1 MPDKSIFRS
10 AALLALA
17 LAAGIAAATVP
28 ATAAAQESEQRGNW
42 RSSGAGESRRDG
54 GARGGWMRGGDGMGA
69 RTASQPQFEP
79 RGQASAGMP
88 SAQGNAAFPAASQ
101 RPSSGDWR
109 GDRGGRM
116 SPSVPPVRDA
126 ANATAGGASAPA
138 GMPPSRNWSNGGSWG
153 ANRGTDPVA
162 GAPGTPQRG
171 ADGRWTNNGTVTG
184 ERGRER
190 NWSRERNRDQA
201 RDGGGEG
208 RKTTYTDRNQG
219 RDERNRGSWWN
230 GQNSERDR
238 TDRWRDGE
246 RWRDNW
252 QNGNRGGSWAN
263 NGRRD
268 NDWRRNDWRGN
279 SWQGNNW
286 SRGGYQGDY
295 RRWDGGWRRDNRYD
309 WNRYRQANRALFR
322 LPPYYAPFRGYGY
335 NRLSIGIFLNQGF
348 FASSYWI
355 NDPWAFRLPPAYG
368 PYRWVRYFD
377 DVLLVDIY
385 SGEVVDVIYDFFW

>member
-1 MPDKSIFRS
+1 
-10 AALLALA
+10 
-17 LAAGIAAATVP
+17 
-28 ATAAAQESEQRGNW
+28 
-42 RSSGAGESRRDG
+42 
-54 GARGGWMRGGDGMGA
+54 
-69 RTASQPQFEP
+69 
-79 RGQASAGMP
+79 
-88 SAQGNAAFPAASQ
+88 
-101 RPSSGDWR
+101 
-109 GDRGGRM
+109 M
-116 SPSVPPVRDA
+116 SPSVPPVRDT

-171 ADGRWTNNGTVTG
+171 ADGRWTNSGTVTG

-190 NWSRERNRDQA
+190 DWSRERNRDQA

-208 RKTTYTDRNQG
+208 RNTTYTDGNRG

-230 GQNSERDR
+230 GQNSDRDR

-252 QNGNRGGSWAN
+252 QNGNRGRSWAN
-263 NGRRD
+263 SGRRD